1 MAFSNN
7 VECSLKKFYFLNE
20 SVSLFVRFVFVQ
32 TVWSAWLLIIVK
44 HRLGS
49 SSFKCF
55 FNPSEGEI

>member
-20 SVSLFVRFVFVQ
+20 SVSSFVRFVFVQ

-44 HRLGS
+44 HRQGS
-49 SSFKCF
+49 SNFNF
-55 FNPSEGEI
+55 F